1 LFDSQFAV
9 SAIDPDGKKFERV
22 SRIVA
27 RSSSL
32 EMDLSL
38 DVATDIY
45 PIQPGQNLT
54 VQIVS
59 SLGGPNADADKD
71 AWRMDGGGGLAD
83 EFDYVMHGKIY
94 KYDDS
99 PSETVTVYAS
109 FGGLLMALTGSYRHL
124 SSLSVGSN
132 VFLLVR

>member
-1 LFDSQFAV
+1 
-9 SAIDPDGKKFERV
+9 
-22 SRIVA
+22 
-27 RSSSL
+27 
-32 EMDLSL
+32 MDLSL

-83 EFDYVMHGKIY
+83 EFDYVMHGKVRLLRRRTNVE
-94 KYDDS
+94 KDCLTAL
-99 PSETVTVYAS
+99 SEKD
-109 FGGLLMALTGSYRHL
+109 LQIRRLAL
-124 SSLSVGSN
+124 
-132 VFLLVR
+132 